1 MMAKK
6 KYFLDASTFQRIKS
20 LDFAEMNEWLERFY
34 RAAFVVMQTLIKPIE
49 PAQADPLMSIIGA
62 MMVNAKK
69 EEDDE
74 QTGNNKVPK

>member
-1 MMAKK
+1 
-6 KYFLDASTFQRIKS
+6 
-20 LDFAEMNEWLERFY
+20 
-34 RAAFVVMQTLIKPIE
+34 MQTLIKPIE

-69 EEDDE
+69 EKDDE

>member
-34 RAAFVVMQTLIKPIE
+34 RAAFKDGENSVQVADSAAVVEEIGKIKGIGPKRKEAIRETIE
-49 PAQADPLMSIIGA
+49 RM
-62 MMVNAKK
+62 
-69 EEDDE
+69 
-74 QTGNNKVPK
+74 